1 MRNIFKTATLIS
13 LILLS
18 GYALNA
24 QSLKF
29 GHINRNEL
37 IQSMPEFD
45 SARVQLEKLNT
56 ELTNQLELLQVEYNN
71 KAEAYLRESKTLS
84 DLVRQNKEQE
94 LQDFQNRL
102 QTFQINAQNQMQEK
116 QVTLFT
122 PITEKADK
130 AIRDIGKENGFL
142 YVFDISA
149 GQLIYFDESKSTNVL
164 PLAKAK
170 LGLITLFNYTD
181 DHLPSGWWS
190 FFISSLCEK
199 STLGYLIQE

>member
-18 GYALNA
+18 GHLLNA

-71 KAEAYLRESKTLS
+71 KAEAYLKDSKTLS
-84 DLVRQNKEQE
+84 DLVRQNREQE

-142 YVFDISA
+142 YVFDTSA

-164 PLAKAK
+164 PLAKTK
-170 LGLITLFNYTD
+170 LGL
-181 DHLPSGWWS
+181 
-190 FFISSLCEK
+190 K
-199 STLGYLIQE
+199 